1 LADDNARLSAR
12 GTDDTVPCGRQ
23 HTKPIRSNHMQPRL
37 PTRGKTWSH
46 AFVRAFGHIHNPTP
60 TSYVDVDYRNAN
72 VQTQK
77 LVCWR
82 PFVAAALPLSS
93 RRGLRSACTIRCS
106 PRGFLAF
113 VIQILLPQCYAETVT
128 AKTSAVWRES
138 RTLGIFCSSLSSLAP
153 TSSDFTL
160 FGSCCAPEIKF
171 RCSGPYSISMHR
183 SIERGTSSKVPDG
196 TRNRAGA
203 RYWPRI
209 DYGYSSV
216 FGENFQVS
224 PREGHEV

>member
-1 LADDNARLSAR
+1 
-12 GTDDTVPCGRQ
+12 
-23 HTKPIRSNHMQPRL
+23 MQPRL
-37 PTRGKTWSH
+37 PARGKTWSH
-46 AFVRAFGHIHNPTP
+46 TLVRAFGHIHNPTP
-60 TSYVDVDYRNAN
+60 TSYVDVGHRNAN
-72 VQTQK
+72 VQIQK

-93 RRGLRSACTIRCS
+93 RRGLRSACTIHCS

-128 AKTSAVWRES
+128 AKTSAVWREL
-138 RTLGIFCSSLSSLAP
+138 RTFGIFCSFLSSLAP

-160 FGSCCAPEIKF
+160 FGSCCAPENQVQMLHPSLHLDASF
-171 RCSGPYSISMHR
+171 HR
-183 SIERGTSSKVPDG
+183 TWNELK
-196 TRNRAGA
+196 GA
-203 RYWPRI
+203 RWYPKPGRRAKLARV